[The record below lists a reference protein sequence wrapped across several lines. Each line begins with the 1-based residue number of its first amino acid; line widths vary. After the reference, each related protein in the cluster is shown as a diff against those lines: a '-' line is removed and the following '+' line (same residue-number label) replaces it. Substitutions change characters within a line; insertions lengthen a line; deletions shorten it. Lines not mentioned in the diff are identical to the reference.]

1 MSEKLH
7 KVLARLGVGSRR
19 EIERLIAAG
28 RVRVDGA
35 VASLGVRVDGDERV
49 DLDGRR
55 LDLGG
60 IALRSGRV
68 IVYNKPEGEICTRR
82 DPGRRRT
89 VYESLPPPGDGRWI
103 AVGRLDINTSG
114 LLLFTTDG
122 ELANGLMHPRRG
134 LEREYLCRV
143 RGPVARESLERLRA
157 GIEIDGEQAKFMRV
171 EHRSGSGVNQWYRVV
186 LRRGHYREVRR
197 LWQAVGNPVS
207 RLVRIRF
214 GSIRLPRTL
223 ARGGWV
229 ELDRRAVETLR
240 RTAGIDHPNEGR

>member
-1 MSEKLH
+1 MSEKLQ

-19 EIERLIAAG
+19 EVERLIAAG

-49 DLDGRR
+49 ELDGRP

-60 IALRSGRV
+60 LASPAGRV

-89 VYESLPPPGDGRWI
+89 VYASLPPPGEGRWV

-122 ELANGLMHPRRG
+122 ELANGLMHPSRG

-143 RGPVARESLERLRA
+143 RGPVACESLERLRA
-157 GIEIDGEQAKFMRV
+157 GIEIDGEQAGFAHV
-171 EHRSGSGVNQWYRVV
+171 ERRGGSGVNQWYRVV
-186 LRRGHYREVRR
+186 LRRGRYREVRR
-197 LWQAVGNPVS
+197 LWQALDHPVS

-214 GSIRLPRTL
+214 GSVRLPRNL
-223 ARGGWV
+223 ARGAWA
-229 ELDRRAVETLR
+229 ELDERAVETLR
-240 RTAGIDHPNEGR
+240 RTAGIDHPNERR